1 MKSTSTIE
9 LVNMLGSKFIEFW
22 KRLNIIKSTQD
33 YVFGFLSQWTNGG
46 QHNKIHINLKLMD
59 TI

>member
-1 MKSTSTIE
+1 
-9 LVNMLGSKFIEFW
+9 MLGSKFIEFW

-33 YVFGFLSQWTNGG
+33 YVFGFLSQWPNRG
-46 QHNKIHINLKLMD
+46 QHNKIQINLKLMD